1 MELKEEILNKIIS
14 RAAELF
20 KKKPEELNA
29 NTNFEAD
36 LKAKSVNIVQILTVL
51 EAEYD
56 VELNYM
62 EFKRKKTF
70 GEAAEFVASLLDG

>member
-1 MELKEEILNKIIS
+1 MALKEEILASIIK
-14 RAAELF
+14 RAAVVF
-20 KKKPEELNA
+20 NKKPDQLSEA
-29 NTNFEAD
+29 TNFYDD

-56 VELNYM
+56 IEIKYM

-70 GEAAEFVASLLDG
+70 GEAAEFVAQLIEG

>member
-1 MELKEEILNKIIS
+1 MELKDEILQKIIK

-20 KKKPEELNA
+20 KKNPAELSES
-29 NTNFEAD
+29 TNFEAD

-62 EFKRKKTF
+62 EFKRKKTL
-70 GEAAEFVASLLDG
+70 GEAAQFVASLIDG